1 MYQKSTA
8 TTLSVFASE
17 GELSENLK
25 EILIKARK
33 NTENSYA
40 PYSKFRVSCA
50 LQLTDGTLV
59 MGSNQENIAYPSG
72 LCAERVAI
80 FAAGAQYP
88 HTPPKVIAITA
99 TSEKGVVNHP
109 PTSCGACLQVMA
121 EYEKRFN
128 TELTIV
134 LSGES
139 GEVYVAEGVKQF
151 MPWSFAS
158 DLV

>member
-1 MYQKSTA
+1 MYQKSAETI
-8 TTLSVFASE
+8 LKVFANE
-17 GELSENLK
+17 DELPENLR
-25 EILIKARK
+25 EILQKARK
-33 NTENSYA
+33 NTQNSYA
-40 PYSKFRVSCA
+40 PYSKFKVSCA

-59 MGSNQENIAYPSG
+59 MGTNQENIAYPSG

-88 HTPPKVIAITA
+88 HTPPKVMAITA
-99 TSEKGVVNHP
+99 KSEKGAVNHP

-121 EYEKRFN
+121 EYENRFK
-128 TELTIV
+128 TPITIV

-151 MPWSFAS
+151 MPWGFES

>member
-1 MYQKSTA
+1 MYQKSAETI
-8 TTLSVFASE
+8 LRVFANE
-17 GELSENLK
+17 DELPENLR
-25 EILIKARK
+25 EILQKARI
-33 NTENSYA
+33 NTQNSYA
-40 PYSKFRVSCA
+40 PYSKFKVSCA
-50 LQLTDGTLV
+50 LQLADGTLV
-59 MGSNQENIAYPSG
+59 MGTNQENIAYPSG

-88 HTPPKVIAITA
+88 HTPPKVMAITA
-99 TSEKGVVNHP
+99 KSEKGMVNHP

-121 EYEKRFN
+121 EYENRFK
-128 TELTIV
+128 TSLTIV

-151 MPWSFAS
+151 MPWGFES

>member
-1 MYQKSTA
+1 MR
-8 TTLSVFASE
+8 VFANE
-17 GELSENLK
+17 DELPENLR
-25 EILIKARK
+25 EILQKARI
-33 NTENSYA
+33 NTQNSYA
-40 PYSKFRVSCA
+40 PYSKFKVSCA
-50 LQLTDGTLV
+50 LQLADGTLV
-59 MGSNQENIAYPSG
+59 MGTNQENIAYPSG

-88 HTPPKVIAITA
+88 HTPPKVMAITA
-99 TSEKGVVNHP
+99 KSEKGMVNHP

-121 EYEKRFN
+121 EYENRFK
-128 TELTIV
+128 TSLTIV

-151 MPWSFAS
+151 MPWGFES